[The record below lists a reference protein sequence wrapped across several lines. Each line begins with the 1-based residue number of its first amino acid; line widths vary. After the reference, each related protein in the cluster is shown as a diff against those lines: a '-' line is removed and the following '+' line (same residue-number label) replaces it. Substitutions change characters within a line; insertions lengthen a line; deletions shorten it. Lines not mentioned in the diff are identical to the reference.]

1 MYERLIPAVIET
13 FAAPGESER
22 AFLTRLR
29 DADIRLRRNYATSGP
44 VAAEPYAEPILRAA
58 YLFRYLGHY
67 ALQLGDLLRDLEG
80 TAAGVILATG
90 SLKLAALCGGPC
102 PEAIA
107 LASLHQQAGGQQLQA
122 TVLDLHA
129 QAWADCWPITSQI
142 IADYP
147 GHPRIEIDGIT
158 CNLFSLMA
166 RPGVQRQLGSVQ
178 VLTCMNCLNE
188 LVGINSAGLKRSL
201 RRYLSHL
208 SPGTL
213 VLATDQAGYPDCA
226 RGMAMF
232 HDLLNEAGA
241 EFLLAELDPAQPHEA
256 ENRFELPER
265 IAWIYSQANQNRF
278 RIYVK
283 QLRLAALI
291 R

>member
-13 FAAPGESER
+13 FAAPGESEH

-67 ALQLGDLLRDLEG
+67 ALQLGDLLGDLEG
-80 TAAGVILATG
+80 TAAGSILATNP
-90 SLKLAALCGGPC
+90 LKLAALCGGPC

-107 LASLHQQAGGQQLQA
+107 LASLHQQAGGQHLQA

-129 QAWADCWPITSQI
+129 QSWADCWPITSQI
-142 IADYP
+142 IANYP
-147 GHPRIEIDGIT
+147 EHPCVEIDGIT
-158 CNLFSLMA
+158 CNLFGRTA
-166 RPGVQRQLGSVQ
+166 RPDVQRLLGSAQ
-178 VLTCMNCLNE
+178 VFTCMNCLNE
-188 LVGINSAGLKRSL
+188 LVGINSAGLQRGL
-201 RRYLSHL
+201 RRYLSYL

-226 RGMAMF
+226 KGMSML
-232 HDLLNEAGA
+232 HDLLNAAGA
-241 EFLLAELDPAQPHEA
+241 EFLLAELNPSQPHEA
-256 ENRFELPER
+256 ENRFKLPER